1 MRIKRLLRGRG
12 RQQSPEGR
20 VASFITVPGHL
31 SDIMKDALSSFDVM
45 AVVTELRQRT
55 GWHIDKVYHPR
66 WDHLILSIRGAGEGK
81 EFLHFQVGKWLYIS
95 KRSRDMPQ
103 QPSDFA
109 MMLRKRV
116 SNARIAGVRQ
126 QGFDRVVV
134 LTLEKEETY
143 ELVLE
148 LFAEGNVVLV
158 KDGTI
163 VQPLTSHTWKH
174 RDVKAKRPFVYA
186 PPVPDP
192 AKMSVQDLLGILG
205 SSDSDLVRT
214 LATKLNIGG
223 RYSEE
228 LCARTRLPPSAKASE
243 LEEPQAAAIL
253 EAVRSMTTEAT
264 GSTKGFMVSK
274 GGVPDDVVPIEMT
287 TYADLQVQ
295 EFGSFSEAVEE
306 YASKKP
312 AAKKEKPK
320 EDAKELDK
328 LKRRVAQQ
336 EAAVI
341 SLQDEAR
348 AAQAAGD
355 MLFARYSEVIKTISD
370 ARKMAEGH
378 EAMDGLPGFSGYDP
392 SKSLLR
398 VRMGELEYVLD
409 VKGTVES
416 NARRYYEEAKKARKK
431 LEGVLRVVE
440 DSRSGVDGI
449 LRKEAEKRERK
460 ILKPS
465 KRFWF
470 EKYRW
475 FISSEGAVVLG
486 GKDAKS
492 NDMLV
497 KKHLEAGDRYAHAD
511 MHGAP
516 SVVVKMRDGVT
527 ETTLHEATEFA
538 VATSKAW
545 NAKIGSASGY
555 WVLPEQV
562 SKTPQSGEFLAK
574 GAFVIRGK
582 RNYSDKLSIRLA
594 IGEVTHEGERK
605 VMCGPESAVK
615 GASKRFA
622 VLRPGDLDKDSF
634 AKVLSEELKV
644 PIEEVQSVMPP
655 GDVDVVEKVGLELKG
670 INP

>member
-1 MRIKRLLRGRG
+1 
-12 RQQSPEGR
+12 
-20 VASFITVPGHL
+20 
-31 SDIMKDALSSFDVM
+31 MKEALSSFDVM
-45 AVVTELRQRT
+45 AVVAELQQRL
-55 GWHIDKVYHPR
+55 GWHLDKVYHPR
-66 WDHLILSIRGAGEGK
+66 WDHLILSIRGGGEGK
-81 EFLHFQVGKWLYIS
+81 EFLHFRVGKWLYVS

-116 SNARIAGVRQ
+116 ANARIAGVRQ
-126 QGFDRVVV
+126 QGFDRVVI
-134 LTLEKEETY
+134 LTLEKEETF

-148 LFAEGNVVLV
+148 LFAEGNVILV
-158 KDGTI
+158 KDGI
-163 VQPLTSHTWKH
+163 IIQPLTSHTWKH
-174 RDVKAKRPFVYA
+174 RDVKAKKPFVHA

-192 AKMSVQDLLGILG
+192 GKMDVPGLLDVLR

-228 LCARTRLPPSAKASE
+228 LCSRTGLAPDSRAAELSE
-243 LEEPQAAAIL
+243 AQAATVLDAIRRMM
-253 EAVRSMTTEAT
+253 ADAAASR
-264 GSTKGFMVSK
+264 KGYLISK
-274 GGVPDDVVPIEMT
+274 DGVPEDVVPVAMG
-287 TYADLQVQ
+287 TYAAMEAQ

-306 YASKKP
+306 YVSKKP
-312 AAKKEKPK
+312 ATKKEKPK
-320 EDAKELDK
+320 EGVREFEK
-328 LKRRVAQQ
+328 LKRRAAQQ

-341 SLQDEAR
+341 KLQDEAV
-348 AAQAAGD
+348 AAQKAGD
-355 MLFARYSEVIKTISD
+355 ELFARYPEVDKIISK

-378 EAMDGLPGFSGYDP
+378 EAMDGLPGFVGYDP
-392 SKSLLR
+392 RKALLTAR
-398 VRMGELEYVLD
+398 IGDLAYTLD

-416 NARRYYEEAKKARKK
+416 NARRYYEDSKKARRK
-431 LEGVLRVVE
+431 LEGVLNVIGETRA
-440 DSRSGVDGI
+440 DIDGTA
-449 LRKEAEKRERK
+449 RKEAEKRDRK
-460 ILKPS
+460 VLKPT

-470 EKYRW
+470 ERFRW
-475 FISSEGAVVLG
+475 FISSEGVIVLG

-497 KKHLEAGDRYAHAD
+497 KKHLDAGDRYAHAD

-516 SVVVKMRDGVT
+516 SVVVKMREGAT
-527 ETTLHEATEFA
+527 ETTLHEACEFA

-582 RNYSDKLSIRLA
+582 RNYSDKLSIRLG
-594 IGEVTHEGERK
+594 IGEIEHEGERK

-615 GASKRFA
+615 TASKKYA
-622 VLRPGDLDKDSF
+622 VLRPGELDKNRF
-634 AKVLSEELKV
+634 AKLLAEELQV

-655 GDVDVVEKVGLELKG
+655 GDIDVVEKVGLELKG

>member
-1 MRIKRLLRGRG
+1 
-12 RQQSPEGR
+12 
-20 VASFITVPGHL
+20 
-31 SDIMKDALSSFDVM
+31 MKEALSSFDVM

-66 WDHLILSIRGAGEGK
+66 WDHLILSVRGAGEGK

-95 KRSRDMPQ
+95 KKSRDMPQ

-116 SNARIAGVRQ
+116 SNARIADVRQ

-192 AKMSVQDLLGILG
+192 GRMDVPGLVEILG
-205 SSDSDLVRT
+205 SSDADLVRT

-228 LCARTRLPPSAKASE
+228 LCARTKLPPGAKASE
-243 LEEPQAAAIL
+243 LDESQAAAIL
-253 EAVRSMTTEAT
+253 DAIRAMTAEAT
-264 GSTKGFMVSK
+264 GSRKGFLVSRA
-274 GGVPDDVVPIEMT
+274 GVPDDVVPITMT
-287 TYADLQVQ
+287 TYAGLEVQ
-295 EFGSFSEAVEE
+295 EFGSFSEAIEE

-312 AAKKEKPK
+312 ATKKEKPK
-320 EDAKELDK
+320 EGAKEFEK

-336 EAAVI
+336 EAAVFK
-341 SLQDEAR
+341 LQDEAR
-348 AAQAAGD
+348 AAQIAGD
-355 MLFARYSEVIKTISD
+355 ALFAVYSEVSKAISD
-370 ARKMAEGH
+370 ARRMAEAH
-378 EAMDGLPGFSGYDP
+378 EAMDDLPGFVGYDP
-392 SKSLLR
+392 AKALLR
-398 VRMGELEYVLD
+398 VRLGDHEYVLD

-416 NARRYYEEAKKARKK
+416 NAQRYYEEAKKARRK
-431 LEGVLRVVE
+431 LEGVLRVVD
-440 DSRSGVDGI
+440 DSRADVDGI

-460 ILKPS
+460 VLKPT

-497 KKHLEAGDRYAHAD
+497 KKHLDAGDRYAHAD

-516 SVVVKMRDGVT
+516 SIVVKMREGVT
-527 ETTLHEATEFA
+527 ETTLREACEFA

-582 RNYSDKLSIRLA
+582 RNYSDKLSIKLG
-594 IGEVTHEGERK
+594 IGEVEHEGERK
-605 VMCGPESAVK
+605 VMCGPESAVRA
-615 GASKRFA
+615 ASKRFA
-622 VLRPGDLDKDSF
+622 VLRPGALGKDSF
-634 AKVLSEELKV
+634 AKVLAEELKV

-655 GDVDVVEKVGLELKG
+655 GDVDIVEKVGLGLKG
-670 INP
+670 LSP